1 MKNPRRVA
9 ACLTILL
16 SLGCGPSAEDQEEA
30 PPQTQRSRDSTI
42 GASVLPGASGVRGAL
57 RVSDSAT
64 SRKRLIDSMAA
75 TP

>member
-1 MKNPRRVA
+1 MKHPRRVA
-9 ACLTILL
+9 ACVTILL
-16 SLGCGPSAEDQEEA
+16 SLGCGSSGEKAEEA
-30 PPQTQRSRDSTI
+30 QPQTHRSQDSTI

-57 RVSDSAT
+57 RVSDSAD